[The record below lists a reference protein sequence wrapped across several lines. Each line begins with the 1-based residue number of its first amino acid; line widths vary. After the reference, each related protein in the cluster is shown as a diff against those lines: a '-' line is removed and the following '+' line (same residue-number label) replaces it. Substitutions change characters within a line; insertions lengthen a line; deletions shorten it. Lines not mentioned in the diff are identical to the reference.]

1 MKNTIDQF
9 MWGYQPYFRRSFE
22 RETEAALAQIGLP
35 VEARVV
41 LVGFALSPKARH
53 QVCVEPEHRP
63 LTADHLSAVLD
74 RAEELKAADPLAG
87 AIHTDPNVHE
97 RWEASRLRRFRAA
110 ALEEAIDG
118 SGVFEELAFTASSS
132 APVGGYE
139 VHTCV
144 GVPTAELDELPAFD
158 DPRLN
163 DHIYVGRSLPHEVI
177 AECLRRADAALHS
190 PDPGSSTWRVLDA
203 TEEMVQ
209 AAAVRLADGIVLR
222 MGGRPADLFHKVN
235 AFTSLGYE
243 RAAAGGRLVVAHRQN
258 GADLAAVRFREP
270 VPLSNSRIMRKLLE
284 LSDESTPVITDGQCA
299 YGLGTRDSAPDIVG
313 ISVRGHAEWELSV
326 NGDVFMRVAYGHAKL
341 PRPLL
346 ARDKFDEAA
355 QRTLGSADMDRIW
368 ATIEEVRNSEHGTM
382 LVVSNRPEEETNR
395 LGGQA
400 LPIRPQRLDPPDVA
414 RLGSVDGAVLLG
426 PDGRCHAFGVILD
439 GKAAGHGD
447 PARGSRYNS
456 AVRYQKMKPDTL
468 LVVISDDGTI
478 DLVPDLKPQVHRDAV
493 EAAVQAFC
501 ETCETDPVNSE
512 QFSRTYNQVKKL
524 AFYLGRVHVSE
535 CVVDE
540 GEGDEC

>member
-1 MKNTIDQF
+1 MD
-9 MWGYQPYFRRSFE
+9 
-22 RETEAALAQIGLP
+22 
-35 VEARVV
+35 
-41 LVGFALSPKARH
+41 
-53 QVCVEPEHRP
+53 
-63 LTADHLSAVLD
+63 
-74 RAEELKAADPLAG
+74 
-87 AIHTDPNVHE
+87 
-97 RWEASRLRRFRAA
+97 
-110 ALEEAIDG
+110 
-118 SGVFEELAFTASSS
+118 
-132 APVGGYE
+132 
-139 VHTCV
+139 
-144 GVPTAELDELPAFD
+144 
-158 DPRLN
+158 
-163 DHIYVGRSLPHEVI
+163 
-177 AECLRRADAALHS
+177 
-190 PDPGSSTWRVLDA
+190 LDA

-512 QFSRTYNQVKKL
+512 QSTALADHPRLQVAWDALQELYGLYL
-524 AFYLGRVHVSE
+524 AEDYDGALAALGRFADLYATGKLPEFSK
-535 CVVDE
+535 VVDTVIAW
-540 GEGDEC
+540 GDEILAWHRCGRPSNGRLEGANNLLQVLRRVAHGFTNPNNYAARGLLLI